1 MAERLNQG
9 LCCCICAQMYTEPV
23 TLDCGHNFC
32 KACVLEWWGEEQ
44 VTVSCP
50 QCGHGFPRRELMT
63 NQLLVTIVA
72 RLRHLE
78 WGPEVNGLRCTLHC
92 QPAKLFCCKDLRP
105 VCPTCLPLGQEAS
118 STLMPVDEAYAF
130 CKGKLE
136 DSVGSLEKRLEEY
149 RQAQASRGIKITET
163 RELVKRLQENI
174 EVEFAELYQFLQLQ
188 ERSLSDKL
196 RRESE
201 ELVQS
206 LEGNLKHISKKTNS
220 IERFIAEMHSVID
233 KEDQNQLLTDIK
245 CVLQR
250 SDLHNEPVLQPPDM
264 SLGEF
269 NGPLQYAAW
278 KRMLS
283 IISPVPAPLTLDPET
298 ANPCLILSK
307 DHTMIKRRT
316 KFKQLPE
323 TPKRFTFCGSV
334 LAEEGF
340 NSGQHYWEVDVENM
354 SGWILGAA
362 NETVNRSDDIPLT
375 PANGFWT
382 VRLWNGKV
390 HASYGSS
397 GSLCCADTKPDRI
410 GVYLDHEGGQLSFY
424 NGDDME
430 HLYTFSH
437 RFEEKLYPFIL
448 PLPNMEMA
456 EAEVVKFFHLYL

>member
-1 MAERLNQG
+1 
-9 LCCCICAQMYTEPV
+9 
-23 TLDCGHNFC
+23 
-32 KACVLEWWGEEQ
+32 
-44 VTVSCP
+44 
-50 QCGHGFPRRELMT
+50 
-63 NQLLVTIVA
+63 
-72 RLRHLE
+72 
-78 WGPEVNGLRCTLHC
+78 
-92 QPAKLFCCKDLRP
+92 
-105 VCPTCLPLGQEAS
+105 
-118 STLMPVDEAYAF
+118 
-130 CKGKLE
+130 
-136 DSVGSLEKRLEEY
+136 
-149 RQAQASRGIKITET
+149 
-163 RELVKRLQENI
+163 
-174 EVEFAELYQFLQLQ
+174 
-188 ERSLSDKL
+188 
-196 RRESE
+196 
-201 ELVQS
+201 
-206 LEGNLKHISKKTNS
+206 
-220 IERFIAEMHSVID
+220 
-233 KEDQNQLLTDIK
+233 
-245 CVLQR
+245 

-397 GSLCCADTKPDRI
+397 GSLCCAATKPDRI